1 MGRGEGAMIEVAHD
15 AWTIEPRAAGFV
27 PRAREIWRYRRL
39 AAFFGLKALQKLYAR
54 TKLGWVWLIIR
65 PLFPLLVKAVVFGS
79 ILAVPSEGVPYFL
92 FLVTST
98 TIWELLAT
106 AVMWGTRSL
115 ELNRGLIRQVYVPRL
130 ILPFSMITPALL
142 TFVLHLLVL
151 FGAIVW
157 YRIAD
162 GQNYLAGGVNVLW
175 AVLAVGMTLAL
186 ALAVSF
192 FTSVPAMGARDVRF
206 TLGYVLG
213 FWVFMTPVMYPL
225 SAVPENWRFWML
237 LNPMTPIV
245 EAFKFGMLGIGEIY
259 QWALAA
265 SALTIIVAFGGG
277 VLFFVRAE
285 ADAADR
291 V

>member
-1 MGRGEGAMIEVAHD
+1 MIDATQD
-15 AWTIEPRAAGFV
+15 AWTIEPRAGGLV
-27 PRAREIWRYRRL
+27 PRLREIWRYRRL

-54 TKLGWVWLIIR
+54 TKLGWAWLIIR

-79 ILAVPSEGVPYFL
+79 ILAVPSEGVPYFI

-106 AVMWGTRSL
+106 AAMWGTRSL

-142 TFVLHLLVL
+142 TFVLHLIVL
-151 FGAIVW
+151 FAAIAW
-157 YRIAD
+157 YGVVDRR
-162 GQNYLAGGVNVLW
+162 NYLAGGAGTLW
-175 AVLAVGMTLAL
+175 AVVAVMMTLGL

-192 FTSVPAMGARDVRF
+192 FTSVPALAARDVRF

-213 FWVFMTPVMYPL
+213 FWVFLTPVMYPL
-225 SAVPENWRFWML
+225 SAVPEKWQFWML

-245 EAFKFGMLGIGEIY
+245 EAFKFGLLGIGQIHHA
-259 QWALAA
+259 ALAG
-265 SALTIIVAFGGG
+265 SALTIVIVFVGG

-285 ADAADR
+285 AGAADR